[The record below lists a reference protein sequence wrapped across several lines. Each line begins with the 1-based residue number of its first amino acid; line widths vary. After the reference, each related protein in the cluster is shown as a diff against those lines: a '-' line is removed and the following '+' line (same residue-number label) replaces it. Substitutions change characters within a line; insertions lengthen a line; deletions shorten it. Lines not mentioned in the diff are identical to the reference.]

1 MAYGFP
7 STTLAKIEQ
16 VFKDDGL
23 VNNEILTTRTSNSYL
38 VQYSSNNAPLCAFS
52 FGDRGY
58 IPEATLERLR
68 LVLVDDGIISPATTT
83 GVSPFYFIYYKAN
96 NSFAYSVSSG
106 LELGN
111 YDLSPR
117 AIKQLKEFDCDT
129 YLDATSVLNVWKDEY
144 NKQKISDNGSYIL
157 ETHEYNSTY

>member
-1 MAYGFP
+1 MNEKMAYGFP
-7 STTLAKIEQ
+7 STTLDKIEQ
-16 VFKDDGL
+16 VLKDDGL
-23 VNNEILTTRTSNSYL
+23 VNNETLTTQTINTYL
-38 VQYSSNNAPLCAFS
+38 VQYSSNTAPLCAFS

-68 LVLVDDGIISPATTT
+68 LILVDDGIISSATTT
-83 GVSPFYFIYYKAN
+83 GVCSFYSICYKAN
-96 NSFAYSVSSG
+96 NSLAYTVSSA
-106 LELGN
+106 LKK
-111 YDLSPR
+111 PW

-144 NKQKISDNGSYIL
+144 NKQKISDNVSYIL